1 MSIQGPDRPDLLRI
15 ETLADILEA
24 TAARHPDALALRDAT
39 TALSYAELN
48 AAADRVA
55 HHLLAAGA
63 VAGSLVWPVAPARRC
78 CAVQPPTDPQ
88 PSLAPGLLWKH
99 ATKRWAWD

>member
-1 MSIQGPDRPDLLRI
+1 MSIQGRDRPDLLRT

-24 TAARHPDALALRDAT
+24 TAARQPDALALRDAT
-39 TALSYAELN
+39 TALSDAKLP

-55 HHLLAAGA
+55 HHLL
-63 VAGSLVWPVAPARRC
+63 
-78 CAVQPPTDPQ
+78 TDPQ
-88 PSLAPGLLWKH
+88 PSPGPGRLWKH

>member
-1 MSIQGPDRPDLLRI
+1 MSIQGRDRPDLLRT

-24 TAARHPDALALRDAT
+24 TAARQPDALALRDAT
-39 TALSYAELN
+39 TALSDAKLP

-63 VAGSLVWPVAPARRC
+63 VAGSLVGPWAPRGATLLVLQ
-78 CAVQPPTDPQ
+78 AGITKAGAGWLPFDADT
-88 PSLAPGLLWKH
+88 PSRGC
-99 ATKRWAWD
+99 